1 MTRYCRPPLRPASVW
16 RRAWPP
22 AGRKSSATPGAAS
35 ASSTSGLRRL
45 REAVPGVRYHH
56 RGHRRRRPRQPV
68 RRRARVPAQAGIRPG
83 SRPPPAAPPTGPPP
97 VDSALSATP
106 FGDNLGPRQWD
117 RWRRWTLAAAT
128 AAWAARLER
137 QMIGRLRHSDEE
149 DSRYTESLDGDSTA
163 MVIATVF
170 LTQGLAQ
177 LLCPPR
183 SSSPRPAHCPAP
195 PGDGFPSGHRRHAH
209 RSRR

>member
-1 MTRYCRPPLRPASVW
+1 MPCGVAAGWEKFTGDAGRSISVEHCGASVSYE
-16 RRAWPP
+16 RLYREFGITAEAVAAAARDSLYDVEDSARPGGHP
-22 AGRKSSATPGAAS
+22 AGFA
-35 ASSTSGLRRL
+35 
-45 REAVPGVRYHH
+45 
-56 RGHRRRRPRQPV
+56 
-68 RRRARVPAQAGIRPG
+68 
-83 SRPPPAAPPTGPPP
+83 PPPTAPPTGPPMTKRP
-97 VDSALSATP
+97 ICHP
-106 FGDNLGPRQWD
+106 IWRYLGPRKWD

-128 AAWAARLER
+128 AAWAARMER

-209 RSRR
+209 RSCR